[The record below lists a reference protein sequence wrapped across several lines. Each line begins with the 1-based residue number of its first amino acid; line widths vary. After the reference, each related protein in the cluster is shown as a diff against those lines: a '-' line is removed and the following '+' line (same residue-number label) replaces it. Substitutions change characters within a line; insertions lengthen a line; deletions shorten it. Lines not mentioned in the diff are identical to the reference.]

1 MYKFLTW
8 VKDRPLKLTS
18 IILPLLT
25 IPTTLYCQN
34 YFLLYT
40 EIPLG
45 ITTILFHQDFFVKY
59 VKYIR
64 SIDIICC
71 FVATAQHIPVSY
83 FYIKNSNTTLCILFT
98 GLPLYILGKK
108 LEWDDKLYK
117 SIVVHSIMHLVLTIG
132 VILLNISI

>member
-1 MYKFLTW
+1 MYQILTL
-8 VKDRPLKLTS
+8 VKYRPLKLTS

-40 EIPLG
+40 EIPLA
-45 ITTILFHQDFFVKY
+45 ITTILYHHDFF

-71 FVATAQHIPVSY
+71 VVATAQHIPLSY
-83 FYIKNSNTTLCILFT
+83 FYIKNSNTTVSNEMLGVGDQQFST
-98 GLPLYILGKK
+98 GVP
-108 LEWDDKLYK
+108 
-117 SIVVHSIMHLVLTIG
+117 
-132 VILLNISI
+132 

>member
-1 MYKFLTW
+1 MYKILTL
-8 VKDRPLKLTS
+8 VKDRPLKFTS

-40 EIPLG
+40 EIPLA
-45 ITTILFHQDFFVKY
+45 ITTILFHQDFV

-71 FVATAQHIPVSY
+71 FFATAQHIPVSY
-83 FYIKNSNTTLCILFT
+83 FYIKNCNTTFCILFT
-98 GLPLYILGKK
+98 GIPLYILGKK
-108 LEWDDKLYK
+108 LEADDKLYK
-117 SIVVHSIMHLVLTIG
+117 SIVVHSIMHLVLTFG